1 MKDHLFSVDLYFC
14 DSEKKMLSV
23 GLQSMV
29 VSGISVNFSNYT
41 SGVPIAL
48 ADINVVLIFVDLN
61 QKKNIKADQ
70 MLVFCSDSLWIF
82 TSIVSIIKC

>member
-14 DSEKKMLSV
+14 DSENKMLSM

-29 VSGISVNFSNYT
+29 VVSGIPVNFSNYT

-48 ADINVVLIFVDLN
+48 VDIDVLLIFVDLN
-61 QKKNIKADQ
+61 QKKKKI
-70 MLVFCSDSLWIF
+70 
-82 TSIVSIIKC
+82 

>member
-1 MKDHLFSVDLYFC
+1 MLILNSRRGIFCWISEKDRLFSVDLYFC

-29 VSGISVNFSNYT
+29 VVRGIPVNFSNYT

-48 ADINVVLIFVDLN
+48 ADISVVLIFVDLN
-61 QKKNIKADQ
+61 QKKKYK
-70 MLVFCSDSLWIF
+70 S
-82 TSIVSIIKC
+82 